1 MPKSPVWLTPSQEDT
16 LRGFLGEILD
26 RISNEDLQEIYNQ
39 LIEQENQ

>member
-26 RISNEDLQEIYNQ
+26 RINNDDLQEIYEQ
-39 LIEQENQ
+39 LTKEK

>member
-26 RISNEDLQEIYNQ
+26 RINNDDLQEIYEQ
-39 LIEQENQ
+39 LTKED

>member
-39 LIEQENQ
+39 LTKEN

>member
-39 LIEQENQ
+39 LTKENQ